1 MIQFEQEW
9 LNGSVS
15 LGAVTGW
22 TADEIRL
29 ISELGYALAKQG
41 LNQEAIVIF
50 EGLMVL
56 APATTYF
63 DAALGALWLREN
75 NPARALPHL
84 NAALA
89 VDSKDITSRINRG
102 EVFLKLENYEEA
114 RADLNF
120 VLRQKKSAES
130 SALNK
135 QSFVRARA
143 LLFAVERFSRS

>member
-9 LNGSVS
+9 LNGNVS

-29 ISELGYALAKQG
+29 VSELGFSLAKQG

-63 DAALGALWLREN
+63 EAALGALWLRED

-89 VDSKDITSRINRG
+89 ADAKDIISRINRG
-102 EVFLKLENYEEA
+102 EVFLKLENYEDA
-114 RADLNF
+114 RTDLTF

-130 SALNK
+130 TALNE

-143 LLFAVERFSRS
+143 LLLAVERFSRT